1 MAGESAAP
9 PPGPV
14 APEPDGKRRRAVLI
28 VEDDESLSETLA
40 LFMETQ
46 GFEVVSANDGKPGVE
61 LFKADPHKFD
71 FVLMDLTMSAM
82 DGDLAF
88 AEMKKIRENADIIMM
103 SGYAEDLIS
112 KRLRGAKPL
121 AFLKKP
127 FRLEE
132 LLGVI
137 QKADGGSPPS
147 MDTPSTRHPAFRR
160 V

>member
-1 MAGESAAP
+1 M
-9 PPGPV
+9 
-14 APEPDGKRRRAVLI
+14 LI

-127 FRLEE
+127 CCFRGRAPVPWLVRGARDHASPEE
-132 LLGVI
+132 ACAGC
-137 QKADGGSPPS
+137 
-147 MDTPSTRHPAFRR
+147 R
-160 V
+160 